1 MQYRQG
7 MVGICSLVPLCQR
20 CCCGLFMYMVFYG
33 NYAVKNLVM
42 TKVRVKSDSQLICLQ
57 AGLLLWRNDLKLNH
71 NLFWNLIK
79 CFLDHKLLAV
89 SKPESV
95 FLAPKPNQVISVHK
109 FKLGLDVKFKSEAK
123 IKNCEQNKGPHW
135 RRSRIFLL
143 LTHEM
148 RALIHQ
154 PP

>member
-1 MQYRQG
+1 
-7 MVGICSLVPLCQR
+7 
-20 CCCGLFMYMVFYG
+20 MYMVFYG

-79 CFLDHKLLAV
+79 YFLDHKLLAV

-95 FLAPKPNQVISVHK
+95 FST
-109 FKLGLDVKFKSEAK
+109 KLFQCINLSLD
-123 IKNCEQNKGPHW
+123 
-135 RRSRIFLL
+135 
-143 LTHEM
+143 
-148 RALIHQ
+148 
-154 PP
+154 